1 MLSLK
6 TKTNL
11 PQKDL
16 SYLRIARHSK
26 RHEKIIK
33 KRERKTNNE
42 KEKQTMRKS
51 QTTRINISLLLLF
64 LYRKIY
70 FLLENIFGETQFIL
84 LDLYYSLF
92 TWQVIGNAVKNT
104 NNHIDMH
111 WSCRRRT

>member
-70 FLLENIFGETQFIL
+70 FLLENIFGET
-84 LDLYYSLF
+84 
-92 TWQVIGNAVKNT
+92 
-104 NNHIDMH
+104 
-111 WSCRRRT
+111 